1 MADSFAM
8 EPQQRSMGDI
18 IVSVFKNTMA
28 TGRPD
33 SPAESRRGD
42 YSASYIEVEEMTLR
56 EFLDYGTRYLDTIQ
70 RLRTLADK
78 KARDAVKRRELPC
91 ATISARLKNRLRGI
105 PMEEKLIA
113 YNSLIVLD
121 FDGLEDP
128 ESAKNDLAQ
137 LPFFWYIGLSVS
149 GRGLFGI
156 VPVDTEDWHE
166 HKTYFAALKKDL
178 SALGYQ
184 VDDQC
189 KDVGRLRVVS
199 YDEHPY
205 YNPDC
210 EIYTLPG
217 NDMDDD
223 PFPEP
228 LSRPEDISDNERLA
242 LYVQEWER
250 KRIPLDDYGDWLT
263 IGMALAGQGEAGKAA
278 FRAVSRFS
286 SKYDEAANDRKFDE
300 LARSTHS
307 IGLGSFYYK
316 CHAYGVIPDSIPHY
330 ACIPF
335 PVEVFPRKVQ
345 DIITKTHIH
354 QNFPIDYIAPSL
366 LFVACMACG
375 NSCVVELLAGWQ
387 EKPLLYLAIV
397 GGRGTNKT
405 SCFEFALAPIR
416 AKDDEE
422 YDNYLAAKA
431 RYDVQQAKPLKDRK
445 PNLEPPL
452 YRQYILS
459 DFTPEV
465 LVRQHKANPR
475 GLIVFFDELI
485 GFIYSF
491 NKYRSGSDEQMW
503 TQLFAGG
510 GVTVNRVSSET
521 VKINDTCIGI
531 FGGIQPEILRS
542 FARGKI
548 QNGFIDRWI
557 FAYPDKVRYPKFND
571 VDIDASVR
579 KNWNK
584 IISRILKLPYD
595 GTPRVIRFSK
605 EAKQAYK
612 EWFDR
617 LSDQKNNGG
626 EAFAGLATKMDR
638 YCARFALGLEVLKYA
653 CGESRL
659 EDISLDSIRGAISLS
674 YYFTACGLKAQ
685 KQFISSPVAELPALQ
700 KLIYE
705 ELPPS
710 FETGQGVAIADSYGM
725 PERTFK
731 RWLSTSYFK
740 KLNYGYYEKKY
751 R

>member
-1 MADSFAM
+1 
-8 EPQQRSMGDI
+8 
-18 IVSVFKNTMA
+18 
-28 TGRPD
+28 
-33 SPAESRRGD
+33 
-42 YSASYIEVEEMTLR
+42 
-56 EFLDYGTRYLDTIQ
+56 
-70 RLRTLADK
+70 
-78 KARDAVKRRELPC
+78 
-91 ATISARLKNRLRGI
+91 
-105 PMEEKLIA
+105 
-113 YNSLIVLD
+113 
-121 FDGLEDP
+121 
-128 ESAKNDLAQ
+128 
-137 LPFFWYIGLSVS
+137 
-149 GRGLFGI
+149 
-156 VPVDTEDWHE
+156 
-166 HKTYFAALKKDL
+166 
-178 SALGYQ
+178 
-184 VDDQC
+184 
-189 KDVGRLRVVS
+189 
-199 YDEHPY
+199 
-205 YNPDC
+205 
-210 EIYTLPG
+210 
-217 NDMDDD
+217 
-223 PFPEP
+223 
-228 LSRPEDISDNERLA
+228 
-242 LYVQEWER
+242 
-250 KRIPLDDYGDWLT
+250 
-263 IGMALAGQGEAGKAA
+263 
-278 FRAVSRFS
+278 
-286 SKYDEAANDRKFDE
+286 
-300 LARSTHS
+300 
-307 IGLGSFYYK
+307 
-316 CHAYGVIPDSIPHY
+316 
-330 ACIPF
+330 
-335 PVEVFPRKVQ
+335 
-345 DIITKTHIH
+345 
-354 QNFPIDYIAPSL
+354 
-366 LFVACMACG
+366 MACG
-375 NSCVVELLAGWQ
+375 NSCVRELQAGWQ

-416 AKDDEE
+416 LRDDEE
-422 YDNYLAAKA
+422 YDNYLSAKA
-431 RYDVQQAKPLKDRK
+431 RYDAEQAKPLKDRK
-445 PNLEPPL
+445 ANLEPPL
-452 YRQYILS
+452 YRQYVLS

-595 GTPRVIRFSK
+595 GTSRVIRFSK